1 MVSALM
7 KHSLRAGDKAVI
19 SAGTEVPWDTP
30 SSRTPAK
37 TRTQSYKR
45 QELSSKLEPA
55 PGGTPEKLLGF
66 FSCKVG
72 ITILNLPT
80 LSNVSNVFC

>member
-30 SSRTPAK
+30 SSLTPTK
-37 TRTQSYKR
+37 TRTQSYK
-45 QELSSKLEPA
+45 
-55 PGGTPEKLLGF
+55 
-66 FSCKVG
+66 
-72 ITILNLPT
+72 
-80 LSNVSNVFC
+80 